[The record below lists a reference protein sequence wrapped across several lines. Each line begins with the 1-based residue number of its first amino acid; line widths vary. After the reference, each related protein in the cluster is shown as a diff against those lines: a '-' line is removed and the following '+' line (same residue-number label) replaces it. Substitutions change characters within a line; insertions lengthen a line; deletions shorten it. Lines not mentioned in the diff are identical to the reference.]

1 LYIWTTR
8 MDRTYSLRWRYLLLI
23 SLVAAL
29 GGLLFGYDWVV
40 IGGAKPF
47 FEKHFDL
54 RSDALSGWANSC
66 ALVGCLL
73 GALLSG
79 GLTDRFGRKRLLMLA
94 GVLFL
99 ATGIGTALADT
110 FTWFV
115 VFRLLGGVGIGLAS
129 NISPMYI
136 AEVSPAAVR
145 GKFVSL
151 NQLTIVIGI
160 LAAQLANLGIS
171 WYGNAADKVE
181 AASSRP
187 DAAEASSYG
196 DEKREL
202 AALRSF
208 VEKYGWKIEPEEI
221 DDFFAAHGG
230 TPATDAVVA
239 FMKKKKDQKVDVVVP
254 EESAVELARRGEVTW
269 NERSGWRWMFFSGT
283 LPAVLFFVC
292 MFGVP
297 ESPRWLVKNG
307 QHGRARAILA
317 RIGGD
322 DYAADELRQIEG
334 TLVDETQQVR
344 FRELLD
350 PRIGKIL
357 LLGVVLAVFQQWCGI
372 NVIFNYAEDI
382 FREAGYK
389 VSDIML
395 NIVITGTVNLLFTF
409 VAIAVVDRLGRRWL
423 MLAGA
428 AGLAAVYALIGA
440 SFAAGSTGVVVVGLV
455 LAAIACYACTLGPV
469 TWVVL
474 SEIYPNR
481 IRGAAMSVSVFALW
495 SACFVLTYTFP
506 LLKAALGAAG
516 TFWIY
521 GAICVA
527 GFLFIKA
534 HLPETKGKSLEEIEG
549 EMGEG
554 GRGKKE

>member
-1 LYIWTTR
+1 
-8 MDRTYSLRWRYLLLI
+8 MDRTHSLRWRYLLLI
-23 SLVAAL
+23 SMVAAL

-54 RSDALSGWANSC
+54 RSDFLSGWANSC

-79 GLTDRFGRKRLLMLA
+79 GLTDRFGRKRLLILA
-94 GVLFL
+94 GLLFL
-99 ATGIGTALADT
+99 ATGIGTALADR
-110 FTWFV
+110 FAWFV

-160 LAAQLANLGIS
+160 LAAQVVNLGIAR
-171 WYGNAADKVE
+171 YGDILDDVRVR
-181 AASSRP
+181 SDQS
-187 DAAEASSYG
+187 DAAKDASDGWEY
-196 DEKREL
+196 REL
-202 AALRSF
+202 SFLRAF
-208 VEKYGWKIEPEEI
+208 IEKHGWKIDPEDI
-221 DDFFAAHGG
+221 DTFFAAQSGVP
-230 TPATDAVVA
+230 TTEAVVE
-239 FMKKKKDQKVDVVVP
+239 FMDGHKAKVEPV
-254 EESAVELARRGEVTW
+254 AVELARRGEVTC
-269 NERSGWRWMFFSGT
+269 NERNGWRLMFFSGT

-292 MFGVP
+292 MFRVP

-307 QHGRARAILA
+307 QHARARAILA

-322 DYAADELRQIEG
+322 DYAADELRQIEA
-334 TLVDETQQVR
+334 TLVDETEKVR
-344 FRELLD
+344 FRELFD
-350 PRIGKIL
+350 PRVAKIL

-372 NVIFNYAEDI
+372 NVIFNYAEEI
-382 FREAGYK
+382 FASAGFG

-409 VAIAVVDRLGRRWL
+409 VAIATVDRLGRRWL

-428 AGLAAVYALIGA
+428 AGLAVIYALLGA
-440 SFAAGSTGVVVVGLV
+440 SYVSGSPGVLVVGLV
-455 LAAIACYACTLGPV
+455 VAAIACYSCTLAPV
-469 TWVVL
+469 IWVVL

-495 SACFVLTYTFP
+495 AACFLLTLTFP

-527 GFLFIKA
+527 GFFFILRW
-534 HLPETKGKSLEEIEG
+534 LPETKGKSLEQIEA
-549 EMGEG
+549 ELGEG
-554 GRGKKE
+554 HAEAAAPMRKSTSGD